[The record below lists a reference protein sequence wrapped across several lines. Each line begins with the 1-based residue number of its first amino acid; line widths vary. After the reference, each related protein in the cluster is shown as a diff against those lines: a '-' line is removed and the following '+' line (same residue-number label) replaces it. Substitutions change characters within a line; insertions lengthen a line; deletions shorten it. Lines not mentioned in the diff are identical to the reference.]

1 MYKIKPDDKAEL
13 ANLIHGAE
21 AIRTWMLEEIAKF
34 AKK

>member
-1 MYKIKPDDKAEL
+1 MYKIKPENKADL

-21 AIRTWMLEEIAKF
+21 AIRQWLLAEIAKF